1 MEYKICNITNAKDF
15 IRLYLEIPCYHLSEK
30 DFNFIE
36 WYGTGDIKATTGHI
50 KEDLATLAG
59 IYRYFLKHCNKG
71 IKFLK
76 EKDNE
81 IYWYKAGGLNNGI

>member
-15 IRLYLEIPCYHLSEK
+15 IRLYLEIPYYHLSEE

-50 KEDLATLAG
+50 KEELTTLAG

-81 IYWYKAGGLNNGI
+81 IYWYKGGLNNGI